1 MEMQVSKYHKIS
13 GRRTLLF
20 GLLALVFGLI
30 IIVNGFRFTKLAFDF
45 ISLYLT
51 VVGLVNIVLHVFTHK
66 KEGAVWHS
74 LLQIAVAMGISWL
87 NRISDVP
94 VNIVI
99 ISLGSY
105 QLLTAGI
112 YGVTYLLY
120 RQNHVKG
127 GLRYLFDTVLYGG
140 IGLTSILSP
149 ATDGHLQF
157 LILGIYL
164 MMLGM
169 SNIRDGLFFDNDR
182 EKHRLRRQI
191 RINLP
196 IIFAAF
202 IPVENLERFNRL
214 IQGDAASDRKN
225 VYSLVKNREKKAD
238 LEVLV
243 HTSKTSLLGGIG
255 HVDIC

>member
-1 MEMQVSKYHKIS
+1 MEMQVSKFHKIT

-30 IIVNGFRFTKLAFDF
+30 IIVNGFSFTQLGFDF

-51 VVGLVNIVLHVFTHK
+51 VVGLVNIVLQVFTRK
-66 KEGAVWHS
+66 KEGTVWPS
-74 LLQIAVAMGISWL
+74 LLQITFAMGISWL

-127 GLRYLFDTVLYGG
+127 GLRYLFIVSETL
-140 IGLTSILSP
+140 
-149 ATDGHLQF
+149 
-157 LILGIYL
+157 
-164 MMLGM
+164 
-169 SNIRDGLFFDNDR
+169 
-182 EKHRLRRQI
+182 
-191 RINLP
+191 
-196 IIFAAF
+196 
-202 IPVENLERFNRL
+202 
-214 IQGDAASDRKN
+214 
-225 VYSLVKNREKKAD
+225 
-238 LEVLV
+238 
-243 HTSKTSLLGGIG
+243 
-255 HVDIC
+255 

>member
-1 MEMQVSKYHKIS
+1 MEMHVSKYHKIS

-20 GLLALVFGLI
+20 GLLALVLGLI

-45 ISLYLT
+45 ISFYLT

-105 QLLTAGI
+105 QILTATI

-202 IPVENLERFNRL
+202 IPVENLEHFNRL
-214 IQGDAASDRKN
+214 IQGMQLLIVKMFIVLLRVERK
-225 VYSLVKNREKKAD
+225 SR
-238 LEVLV
+238 
-243 HTSKTSLLGGIG
+243 T
-255 HVDIC
+255 

>member
-20 GLLALVFGLI
+20 GFLALVFGLI

-51 VVGLVNIVLHVFTHK
+51 VVGLVNIVLHIFTRK

-105 QLLTAGI
+105 QILTAGI
-112 YGVTYLLY
+112 YGVT
-120 RQNHVKG
+120 
-127 GLRYLFDTVLYGG
+127 
-140 IGLTSILSP
+140 LS
-149 ATDGHLQF
+149 
-157 LILGIYL
+157 LIHI
-164 MMLGM
+164 
-169 SNIRDGLFFDNDR
+169 
-182 EKHRLRRQI
+182 
-191 RINLP
+191 
-196 IIFAAF
+196 
-202 IPVENLERFNRL
+202 
-214 IQGDAASDRKN
+214 
-225 VYSLVKNREKKAD
+225 
-238 LEVLV
+238 
-243 HTSKTSLLGGIG
+243 
-255 HVDIC
+255 